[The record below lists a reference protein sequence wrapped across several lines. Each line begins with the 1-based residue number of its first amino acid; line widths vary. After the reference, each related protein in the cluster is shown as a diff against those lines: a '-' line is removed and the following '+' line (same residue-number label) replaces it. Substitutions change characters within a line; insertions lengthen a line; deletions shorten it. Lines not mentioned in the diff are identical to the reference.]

1 MAAVGEQQSLPREAD
16 NTSPPGTG
24 LQDHQCSSHVFTSR
38 LLWCHHARHT
48 VGCVDTGAWP
58 EILQAAF
65 PGVHQMSLTAGSE
78 ATARGACRDPP
89 GLAQHPHTRAQP
101 RGKGGSGQP
110 LASALRAQGQGGRGQ
125 GLCTAQVTVSQGTS
139 HVWLPP
145 HATDLKPA
153 QMCTHSLLK
162 SCRESIPQPPFT
174 GIPQWKKT
182 PENMKWL
189 QKTFQLVRCCC
200 WVVS

>member
-1 MAAVGEQQSLPREAD
+1 MYHKYNQRSSRKRDPLFPVAAVGEQQSLPREAD

-78 ATARGACRDPP
+78 ATARAACRDPP

-101 RGKGGSGQP
+101 RGN
-110 LASALRAQGQGGRGQ
+110 LD
-125 GLCTAQVTVSQGTS
+125 TAQREGRL
-139 HVWLPP
+139 W
-145 HATDLKPA
+145 PA
-153 QMCTHSLLK
+153 PGFSSESPGSRWTWPGALHS
-162 SCRESIPQPPFT
+162 T
-174 GIPQWKKT
+174 GH
-182 PENMKWL
+182 
-189 QKTFQLVRCCC
+189 C
-200 WVVS
+200 